1 MATKLR
7 LKKSSVVGKKP
18 EASDLDYGEL
28 AINYQDGNLYYKNAD
43 NDVKSLQESPV
54 EFTARNESGFPVTKG
69 QAVYINGVS
78 GSTPTIALADADN
91 ASAMPAFG
99 LLKASASN
107 NAEVIIITSGND
119 VGLDTS
125 SFAVGDTLYVS
136 TTPGAITN
144 VKPAGEASFIQNIG
158 KVVRSHASE
167 GIIKVGGAGRTAA
180 TPNLNTGNIFIGND
194 SNYAST
200 TSMQTETR
208 KHIVSGTGVG
218 YDSASGVISI
228 GQDVGTTSDVTFG
241 KVTGD
246 SGDFDIIKLNTTQW
260 TDVNVPDNLPTF
272 QEGNLFYFQGPD
284 ALTYS
289 NHKINVK
296 VGQDEITRVYNNTGS
311 TIAKGQAVYVT
322 GATNDFPTIALAR
335 ANSFNTVYET
345 MGLTSNEIL
354 NGEFGYVTVRG
365 LFGGL
370 NTTAFSPGDIV
381 HVSPDDP
388 GTLVN
393 YSPTYPNFAY
403 EVGVVLVSDSA
414 SGGNVGGCIQVNPH
428 SEIVE
433 TLRGIGETR
442 FDGDL
447 TVAGSLTVLGSQT
460 TVGQSNVTQGAPFY
474 RLNEGDAIGEAGT
487 TFTGSGLDDAFFAG
501 HFTGP
506 SEQSYYVRIDGV
518 GTGTAGVDTFKVAL
532 GNDSAFASPILT
544 TVDITGSAQL
554 IHSTDNISVDFTA
567 TTGHTLND
575 TWKGTASPINVDT
588 GFFTNRNTGTS
599 GVGYTHMGFFFD
611 ASDEKWKVIDE
622 YDSVPTGIIE
632 VTDSSLGILVADTFE
647 GSFTGN
653 LTGSASQ
660 FGGLNTTQFLRS
672 DTADTKTS
680 GDLSFSDNVKA
691 VFGASSDLQI
701 YHDGSNSIISDVG
714 TGNLELRGTNLRL
727 TNAGGTELYLNATQN
742 GDVDLYYDAAVKLST
757 TATGIDVTG
766 NMVSDG
772 LSVSSGGNTLSST
785 GNNLEFNRASGSS
798 FIDQVG
804 SGGSLT
810 FRTTSS
816 QTNRLKIE
824 NNGDINFYDSVGSGA
839 ELVWDTSAL
848 YLNAK
853 DGVKSTYGDTND
865 LQIYHDGS
873 NSYIDDQGTGRL
885 YVKAS
890 DLYIQDGDG
899 DDMIRAEGGNNGVKL
914 YHNGIQKLET
924 TSSGIDVSGNIAVSG
939 TVDGRDIAT
948 DGTKLDTIDTN
959 ANNYSHPNHSG
970 EVTSTGDG
978 ATVIA
983 DNVVDEANLKVSNT
997 PTNGY
1002 FLSAQSGNTGGLT
1015 WAAVPPGY
1023 ADSDVG
1029 AYIAG
1034 NRTYG
1039 NITTTG
1045 YIAGPATMTIDPAAV
1060 GDNTGT
1066 LVIAGN
1072 LQVDGTTTTINSTT
1086 MEVDDLNLTL
1096 ASGAANAAAANG
1108 AGITIDGASATITY
1122 DGTNDEWDFNKNVN
1136 VTGDVYS
1143 SGNVGIGE
1151 ASPDYRLEVKGTAT
1165 TNTDIVGFS
1174 NSNGTVKHI
1183 FGLENVGAGRYSI
1196 LDASNNTAVFF
1207 SAHDADNSY
1216 VDAGNFGIGTTSPS
1230 RKLVVYD
1237 GSAPYMAF
1245 QNSSTGTAAGD
1256 GLQIQMAGLDGYVFN
1271 YESGD
1276 LYLGAGG
1283 ATRATIKGDGRVGI
1297 GTTSPQSW
1305 AKLEVAGSAGAQTG
1319 ANQAF
1324 YVRAPTATANEGVGI
1339 RLSAASGS
1347 HEAVGIIGMVN
1358 NATGNAGSMTFH
1370 TYNLGATIEEQMRID
1385 NTGNVGIG
1393 TTNPVAN
1400 LVVSNAGAEGWEI
1413 DPGLIGSNHNR
1424 ITNFNRATSQYC
1436 NLTTDALGFNYRISG
1451 SANAGLSMTANG
1463 LESKSASY
1471 NILNVRTDMDDNG
1484 SSDDGIIK
1492 ITNGSSN
1499 TTKAEL
1505 RWDESEDLVH
1515 ISYGDHGRHISINS
1529 SGNVGIGTG
1538 STSPQGVLDL
1548 GSTSLAR
1555 SITWSKYN
1563 NIYSSYSEGSL
1574 NLTSNY
1580 YGNTSAN
1587 DYKTSSTAT
1596 YGAAGIEISG
1606 TGGTSNSGIIQFFV
1620 DPQTAKTADAAFVP
1634 TERMRITSA
1643 GNVGIGTETPQSSSK
1658 LHVNKTLPTGTL
1670 HYDGYSTVIVTDT
1683 ESRLQLMSTD
1693 GGTNASTLLL
1703 SNGIKHWGLHHHGP
1717 TGSNVFSIGYRTSAA
1732 TGEDIANN
1740 LSDVFNITTGGNVG
1754 IGETSPS
1761 SGISSNETTLHV
1773 SDANVPALVLD
1784 NTASFGD
1791 KYAIYANTQGNLKF
1805 LNVDT
1810 NYTGIQITDND
1821 TVQLSGHVDH
1831 TDGSRQMVGNISTSS
1846 TSQTVLTSFTRQVH
1860 SGGEIM
1866 IIAIEATTKRRHI
1879 TKLLVI
1885 QDADGDNT
1893 SGPIATEYGT
1903 MATDGNLFSVDVG
1916 TAGTAIR
1923 VNVTPTTTNSLT
1935 FRYKMDL
1942 LED

>member
-43 NDVKSLQESPV
+43 NDIKSLQESPV
-54 EFTARNESGFPVTKG
+54 EFTAKNESGFPVTKG

-78 GSTPTIALADADN
+78 GTNPTIALADADN

-99 LLKASASN
+99 LLKASANN
-107 NAEVIIITSGND
+107 NAEVIIITSGNLT
-119 VGLDTS
+119 GLDTS

-144 VKPAGEASFIQNIG
+144 AKPSGEASLIQNIG
-158 KVVRSHASE
+158 KVVRSHGSA

-180 TPNLNTGNIFIGND
+180 TPNLNSGNIFIGND

-200 TSMQTETR
+200 VSMQTETR
-208 KHIVSGTGVG
+208 KHLVSGTGIG

-260 TDVNVPDNLPTF
+260 TDIDVPSNLPTF

-296 VGQDEITRVYNNTGS
+296 IGQDEIVRVYNNTGS

-365 LFGGL
+365 LYGGL
-370 NTTAFSPGDIV
+370 NTTAFSVGDIV
-381 HVSPDDP
+381 HVSPDNA

-393 YSPTYPNFAY
+393 FSPTYPNFAY
-403 EVGVVLVSDSA
+403 EMGVVLVSDSA
-414 SGGNVGGCIQVNPH
+414 TGGNVGGCIQINPH
-428 SEIVE
+428 SEIFE

-460 TVGQSNVTQGAPFY
+460 TVGQANVTQGAPFY

-518 GTGTAGVDTFKVAL
+518 GTGTGGVDTFKVAL
-532 GNDSAFASPILT
+532 GDDSAFASPILT
-544 TVDITGSAQL
+544 TVDITGSPQL
-554 IHSTDNISVDFTA
+554 IHSADNISVDFTA

-611 ASDEKWKVIDE
+611 VSDEKWKVIDE

-691 VFGASSDLQI
+691 VFGNGSDLQI
-701 YHDGSNSIISDVG
+701 YSDGANSIIHETDG
-714 TGNLELRGTNLRL
+714 TGNLIVRASNINLQNSGATATLAQFIEGGKSSLRYNNVEKLATTN
-727 TNAGGTELYLNATQN
+727 
-742 GDVDLYYDAAVKLST
+742 
-757 TATGIDVTG
+757 TGIDVTG
-766 NMVSDG
+766 NMVGDG
-772 LSVSSGGNTLSST
+772 LSVSSGGNTLAST
-785 GNNLEFNRASGSS
+785 GNNLEFNRTSGSS

-824 NNGDINFYDSVGSGA
+824 NNGDINFYDSVGSSA

-885 YVKAS
+885 YIKAS
-890 DLYIQDGDG
+890 DLYIQDDNAN
-899 DDMIRAEGGNNGVKL
+899 DMIRAEGGNNGVKL
-914 YHNGIQKLET
+914 YNNGIQRLET
-924 TSSGIDVSGNIAVSG
+924 TFSGIEVSGIVEATKALFSGNFAGVTVDNTGVGAHTISMKNLEGSVLFSHDDGALSINTGGAADGTGTTTAITVDSNQYVGIGVTSPTQVLDVAGNIAVSG

-983 DNVVDEANLKVSNT
+983 DNVVDEANLKVSNS

-1086 MEVDDLNLTL
+1086 LEVEDKNVVLGPN
-1096 ASGAANAAAANG
+1096 AANDAANNG
-1108 AGITIDGASATITY
+1108 AGLTVTQPDTSNATLIYDTTSTQWEFNKDLDVTGNATATKFVQSGTAGSIFYAGEFSRSGSGITTPDVW
-1122 DGTNDEWDFNKNVN
+1122 GTNNTFVIGSSSSTEVIGLSGTTSHFYGDATMSWGNNRKLEMYYDSDYSMALEFDANTRDLILRTKASDGNGDIRLQTDNATGTLTSKLTVKADGKVGIGTSIAPTNLFHVEGSASGNFISIIKNTHNTNGSGLKVMGGDDAN
-1136 VTGDVYS
+1136 TTAFRVTDYNNSALVEVQGGGKVGIGTTSPGQKLTVAGGIESTNSQGSVAFYATTAGS
-1143 SGNVGIGE
+1143 YNQQNGTGGTAWAYGSTGGTSSPATAASTTFGFHHWNGSAWSNPLNILTSGNVGIGE
-1151 ASPDYRLEVKGTAT
+1151 
-1165 TNTDIVGFS
+1165 TN
-1174 NSNGTVKHI
+1174 
-1183 FGLENVGAGRYSI
+1183 
-1196 LDASNNTAVFF
+1196 
-1207 SAHDADNSY
+1207 
-1216 VDAGNFGIGTTSPS
+1216 
-1230 RKLVVYD
+1230 
-1237 GSAPYMAF
+1237 
-1245 QNSSTGTAAGD
+1245 
-1256 GLQIQMAGLDGYVFN
+1256 
-1271 YESGD
+1271 
-1276 LYLGAGG
+1276 
-1283 ATRATIKGDGRVGI
+1283 
-1297 GTTSPQSW
+1297 
-1305 AKLEVAGSAGAQTG
+1305 
-1319 ANQAF
+1319 
-1324 YVRAPTATANEGVGI
+1324 
-1339 RLSAASGS
+1339 
-1347 HEAVGIIGMVN
+1347 
-1358 NATGNAGSMTFH
+1358 
-1370 TYNLGATIEEQMRID
+1370 
-1385 NTGNVGIG
+1385 
-1393 TTNPVAN
+1393 
-1400 LVVSNAGAEGWEI
+1400 
-1413 DPGLIGSNHNR
+1413 
-1424 ITNFNRATSQYC
+1424 
-1436 NLTTDALGFNYRISG
+1436 
-1451 SANAGLSMTANG
+1451 
-1463 LESKSASY
+1463 
-1471 NILNVRTDMDDNG
+1471 
-1484 SSDDGIIK
+1484 
-1492 ITNGSSN
+1492 
-1499 TTKAEL
+1499 
-1505 RWDESEDLVH
+1505 
-1515 ISYGDHGRHISINS
+1515 
-1529 SGNVGIGTG
+1529 
-1538 STSPQGVLDL
+1538 
-1548 GSTSLAR
+1548 
-1555 SITWSKYN
+1555 
-1563 NIYSSYSEGSL
+1563 
-1574 NLTSNY
+1574 
-1580 YGNTSAN
+1580 
-1587 DYKTSSTAT
+1587 
-1596 YGAAGIEISG
+1596 
-1606 TGGTSNSGIIQFFV
+1606 
-1620 DPQTAKTADAAFVP
+1620 
-1634 TERMRITSA
+1634 
-1643 GNVGIGTETPQSSSK
+1643 
-1658 LHVNKTLPTGTL
+1658 
-1670 HYDGYSTVIVTDT
+1670 
-1683 ESRLQLMSTD
+1683 
-1693 GGTNASTLLL
+1693 
-1703 SNGIKHWGLHHHGP
+1703 
-1717 TGSNVFSIGYRTSAA
+1717 
-1732 TGEDIANN
+1732 
-1740 LSDVFNITTGGNVG
+1740 
-1754 IGETSPS
+1754 PS
-1761 SGISSNETTLHV
+1761 SGISADETTLHV

-1784 NTASFGD
+1784 NTGNFGD
-1791 KYAIYANTQGNLKF
+1791 KYAIYSNTSGNLKF

-1810 NYTGIQITDND
+1810 NYTGIEITDND
-1821 TVQLSGHVDH
+1821 TVKLSGDIDH
-1831 TDGSRQMVGNISTSS
+1831 TGGSRQMVGNISTSS
-1846 TSQTVLTSFTRQVH
+1846 TSQTALASFTRHVY

-1866 IIAIEATTKRRHI
+1866 IIAIEASTSRRHI
-1879 TKLLVI
+1879 TKLLVVH
-1885 QDADGDNT
+1885 DADGDDT

-1903 MATDGNLFSVDVG
+1903 MATDGNLFTVDVG
-1916 TAGTAIR
+1916 EAGTAIR
-1923 VNVTPTTTNSLT
+1923 VNVTPTTSNSLT

>member
-43 NDVKSLQESPV
+43 NDIKSLQESPV
-54 EFTARNESGFPVTKG
+54 EFTAKNESGFPVTKG

-78 GSTPTIALADADN
+78 GTNPTIALADADN

-99 LLKASASN
+99 LLKASANN
-107 NAEVIIITSGND
+107 NAEVIIITSGNLT
-119 VGLDTS
+119 GLNTS

-144 VKPAGEASFIQNIG
+144 VKPAGEASLIQNIG
-158 KVVRSHASE
+158 KVVRSHGSA

-180 TPNLNTGNIFIGND
+180 TPNLNSGNIFIGND

-260 TDVNVPDNLPTF
+260 NDVNVPDNLPAF

-289 NHKINVK
+289 NHKINIK
-296 VGQDEITRVYNNTGS
+296 LGQDEITRVYNNTGS

-365 LFGGL
+365 LYGGL
-370 NTTAFSPGDIV
+370 NTAAFSPGDFV

-403 EVGVVLVSDSA
+403 EMGVVLVSDSA
-414 SGGNVGGCIQVNPH
+414 TGGNVGGCIQIQPH
-428 SEIVE
+428 SEIFE

-518 GTGTAGVDTFKVAL
+518 GTGTGGVDTFKVAL
-532 GNDSAFASPILT
+532 GTDSAFTSPILT
-544 TVDITGSAQL
+544 GVDITGSAQL

-567 TTGHTLND
+567 TTGHTIND

-632 VTDSSLGILVADTFE
+632 VTDSSLGTLVADTFE

-691 VFGASSDLQI
+691 VFGAGSDLQI
-701 YHDGSNSIISDVG
+701 YHDATTNNSIIAESG
-714 TGNLELRGTNLRL
+714 TGDLQVLADNFAIK
-727 TNAGGTELYLNATQN
+727 NAANTSPYINGVSGAQVRIYYGGSEKLATT
-742 GDVDLYYDAAVKLST
+742 S
-757 TATGIDVTG
+757 TGIDVTG
-766 NMVSDG
+766 NMVGDG
-772 LSVSSGGNTLSST
+772 LSVSSGGNTLAST

-885 YVKAS
+885 YIKAS
-890 DLYIQDGDG
+890 DLYIQD
-899 DDMIRAEGGNNGVKL
+899 DDADDIIRAEGGNNGVKL
-914 YHNGIQKLET
+914 YYNGIQRLET
-924 TSSGIDVSGNIAVSG
+924 TSSGIDVSGTVEGARGLFSGNFAGVTVDNTGVGAHTILMKNLEGSILFSHDDGALSINTGGAADGTGTTTAITVDSNQYVGIGVTSPTQVLDVVGNIAVSG

-948 DGTKLDTIDTN
+948 DGTKLDTIDTS

-983 DNVVDEANLKVSNT
+983 DNVVDEANLKVSNS

-1029 AYIAG
+1029 VYIAG

-1045 YIAGPATMTIDPAAV
+1045 YIAGPATMTIDPAGV

-1066 LVIAGN
+1066 VVIAGD

-1086 MEVDDLNLTL
+1086 VTVDDLNLTL

-1108 AGITIDGASATITY
+1108 AGITVDGASATITY
-1122 DGTNDEWDFNKNVN
+1122 DATNDEWDFNKDINV
-1136 VTGDVYS
+1136 S
-1143 SGNVGIGE
+1143 SRVLVG
-1151 ASPDYRLEVKGTAT
+1151 EVKASANQTFTHGTG
-1165 TNTDIVGFS
+1165 NTV
-1174 NSNGTVKHI
+1174 
-1183 FGLENVGAGRYSI
+1183 
-1196 LDASNNTAVFF
+1196 
-1207 SAHDADNSY
+1207 
-1216 VDAGNFGIGTTSPS
+1216 NF
-1230 RKLVVYD
+1230 R
-1237 GSAPYMAF
+1237 
-1245 QNSSTGTAAGD
+1245 NSSAVSR
-1256 GLQIQMAGLDGYVFN
+1256 LF
-1271 YESGD
+1271 
-1276 LYLGAGG
+1276 
-1283 ATRATIKGDGRVGI
+1283 IKGDGDVGI
-1297 GTTSPQSW
+1297 GT
-1305 AKLEVAGSAGAQTG
+1305 
-1319 ANQAF
+1319 N
-1324 YVRAPTATANEGVGI
+1324 
-1339 RLSAASGS
+1339 
-1347 HEAVGIIGMVN
+1347 
-1358 NATGNAGSMTFH
+1358 
-1370 TYNLGATIEEQMRID
+1370 
-1385 NTGNVGIG
+1385 
-1393 TTNPVAN
+1393 NPVAK
-1400 LVVSNAGAEGWEI
+1400 LVVSKGGDEGWEI
-1413 DPGLIGSNHNR
+1413 DPGLIDSNHNR

-1471 NILNVRTDMDDNG
+1471 NILNIRTDMDDNG

-1538 STSPQGVLDL
+1538 STSPTEKLVVTGSINSSNQSVNFSTGDHRVMMDIVNSSKIARIGTVTGTATPTGTQGEVSFLVNGSEKMRLNADGNGGLGTTDPSPDYGSDVALEIKGTSSPGLVINDTGQASKYGIHADANDLKITYGTGTLATFQNDGNVGIGTSGPQGVLDL
-1548 GSTSLAR
+1548 GASSLAR

-1563 NIYSSYSEGSL
+1563 NVYSSYSEGSL

-1606 TGGTSNSGIIQFFV
+1606 TGGTSNSGIMSFFV

-1634 TERMRITSA
+1634 TERMRISSD
-1643 GNVGIGTETPQSSSK
+1643 GFVGIGATNADAPLTIQPAAQ
-1658 LHVNKTLPTGTL
+1658 G
-1670 HYDGYSTVIVTDT
+1670 I
-1683 ESRLQLMSTD
+1683 
-1693 GGTNASTLLL
+1693 GTNNVQNWMYALTSGSEFDLKLNQIVSSGL
-1703 SNGIKHWGLHHHGP
+1703 VKYGFNLRNNG
-1717 TGSNVFSIGYRTSAA
+1717 TSY
-1732 TGEDIANN
+1732 DNN
-1740 LSDVFNITTGGNVG
+1740 LVLDRGSVG
-1754 IGETSPS
+1754 IGEATPS
-1761 SGISSNETTLHV
+1761 SGVSSNETALHIT
-1773 SDANVPALVLD
+1773 DANVPALVLD
-1784 NTASFGD
+1784 NTGNFGD
-1791 KYAIYANTQGNLKF
+1791 KYAIYANTSGNLKF

-1810 NYTGIQITDND
+1810 NYTGIEITDGD
-1821 TVQLSGHVDH
+1821 TVKLSGHVDH
-1831 TDGSRQMVGNISTSS
+1831 ADGSRQMVGNISTSS
-1846 TSQTVLTSFTRQVH
+1846 TSQTTLASFTRH
-1860 SGGEIM
+1860 SYGGGEIM
-1866 IIAIEATTKRRHI
+1866 IIAREATTERRHI
-1879 TKLLVI
+1879 TKLLVVH
-1885 QDADGDNT
+1885 DEDGDGT

-1916 TAGTAIR
+1916 TAGTGITIR
-1923 VNVTPTTTNSLT
+1923 VTPTTTNSLT

>member
-43 NDVKSLQESPV
+43 NDIKSLQESPV
-54 EFTARNESGFPVTKG
+54 EFTAKNESGFPVTKG

-78 GSTPTIALADADN
+78 GTNPTIALADADN

-99 LLKASASN
+99 LLKASANN
-107 NAEVIIITSGND
+107 NAEVIIITSGNLT
-119 VGLDTS
+119 GLDTS
-125 SFAVGDTLYVS
+125 SFAVGDTLYIS

-144 VKPAGEASFIQNIG
+144 AKPSGEASLIQNIG
-158 KVVRSHASE
+158 KVVRSHGSA

-180 TPNLNTGNIFIGND
+180 TPNLNSGNIFIGND

-200 TSMQTETR
+200 VSMQTETR
-208 KHIVSGTGVG
+208 KHLVSGTGIG

-260 TDVNVPDNLPTF
+260 TDIDVPSNLPTF

-296 VGQDEITRVYNNTGS
+296 IGQDEIVRVYNNTGS

-365 LFGGL
+365 LYGGL
-370 NTTAFSPGDIV
+370 NTTAFSVGDIV
-381 HVSPDDP
+381 HVSPDNA

-393 YSPTYPNFAY
+393 FSPTYPNFAY
-403 EVGVVLVSDSA
+403 EMGVVLVSDSA
-414 SGGNVGGCIQVNPH
+414 TGGNVGGCIQINPH
-428 SEIVE
+428 SEIFE

-460 TVGQSNVTQGAPFY
+460 TVGQANVTQGAPFY

-518 GTGTAGVDTFKVAL
+518 GTGTGGVDTFKVAL
-532 GNDSAFASPILT
+532 GDDSAFASPILT
-544 TVDITGSAQL
+544 TVDITGSPQL
-554 IHSTDNISVDFTA
+554 IHSADNISVDFTA

-611 ASDEKWKVIDE
+611 VSDEKWKVIDE

-691 VFGASSDLQI
+691 VFGNGSDLQI
-701 YHDGSNSIISDVG
+701 YSDGANSIIHETDG
-714 TGNLELRGTNLRL
+714 TGNLIVRASNINLQNSGATATLAQFIEGGKSSLRYNNVEKLATTN
-727 TNAGGTELYLNATQN
+727 
-742 GDVDLYYDAAVKLST
+742 
-757 TATGIDVTG
+757 TGIDVTG
-766 NMVSDG
+766 NMVGDG
-772 LSVSSGGNTLSST
+772 LSVSSGGNTLAST

-885 YVKAS
+885 YIKAS
-890 DLYIQDGDG
+890 DLYIQDDDA

-914 YHNGIQKLET
+914 YHNGIQRLET
-924 TSSGIDVSGNIAVSG
+924 TFSGIEVSGTVEGARGLFNGNSAGVTVDNTGYGAHLILMKNLEGSVLFSHDDGALSINTGGAADGTGTTTAITVDSNQYVGIGVTSPTQVLDVAGNIAVSG

-983 DNVVDEANLKVSNT
+983 DNVVDEANLKVSNS

-1045 YIAGPATMTIDPAAV
+1045 YIAGPATMTIDPAGV

-1066 LVIAGN
+1066 VVIAGD

-1086 MEVDDLNLTL
+1086 VTVDDLNLTL

-1108 AGITIDGASATITY
+1108 AGITVDGASATITY
-1122 DGTNDEWDFNKNVN
+1122 DATNDEWDFNKDINV
-1136 VTGDVYS
+1136 S
-1143 SGNVGIGE
+1143 SRVLVG
-1151 ASPDYRLEVKGTAT
+1151 EVKASANQTFTHGTG
-1165 TNTDIVGFS
+1165 NTV
-1174 NSNGTVKHI
+1174 
-1183 FGLENVGAGRYSI
+1183 
-1196 LDASNNTAVFF
+1196 
-1207 SAHDADNSY
+1207 
-1216 VDAGNFGIGTTSPS
+1216 NF
-1230 RKLVVYD
+1230 R
-1237 GSAPYMAF
+1237 
-1245 QNSSTGTAAGD
+1245 NSSAISR
-1256 GLQIQMAGLDGYVFN
+1256 LF
-1271 YESGD
+1271 
-1276 LYLGAGG
+1276 
-1283 ATRATIKGDGRVGI
+1283 IKGDGDVGI
-1297 GTTSPQSW
+1297 GT
-1305 AKLEVAGSAGAQTG
+1305 
-1319 ANQAF
+1319 
-1324 YVRAPTATANEGVGI
+1324 
-1339 RLSAASGS
+1339 
-1347 HEAVGIIGMVN
+1347 
-1358 NATGNAGSMTFH
+1358 
-1370 TYNLGATIEEQMRID
+1370 D
-1385 NTGNVGIG
+1385 
-1393 TTNPVAN
+1393 NPVAK
-1400 LVVSNAGAEGWEI
+1400 LVVSKGGDEGWEI
-1413 DPGLIGSNHNR
+1413 DPGLIDSNHNR

-1499 TTKAEL
+1499 TTKAEF

-1538 STSPQGVLDL
+1538 STSPTENLVVT
-1548 GSTSLAR
+1548 GS
-1555 SITWSKYN
+1555 IN
-1563 NIYSSYSEGSL
+1563 SSNQSL
-1574 NLTSNY
+1574 NF
-1580 YGNTSAN
+1580 NTGDQRVMMDIINASKIARIG
-1587 DYKTSSTAT
+1587 TVTGTAT
-1596 YGAAGIEISG
+1596 
-1606 TGGTSNSGIIQFFV
+1606 
-1620 DPQTAKTADAAFVP
+1620 
-1634 TERMRITSA
+1634 
-1643 GNVGIGTETPQSSSK
+1643 
-1658 LHVNKTLPTGTL
+1658 PTGTQGEVAIL
-1670 HYDGYSTVIVTDT
+1670 VNSS
-1683 ESRLQLMSTD
+1683 EKMRL
-1693 GGTNASTLLL
+1693 NAS
-1703 SNGIKHWGLHHHGP
+1703 
-1717 TGSNVFSIGYRTSAA
+1717 
-1732 TGEDIANN
+1732 
-1740 LSDVFNITTGGNVG
+1740 GNVG
-1754 IGETSPS
+1754 IGETNPS
-1761 SGISSNETTLHV
+1761 SGISANETTLHV

-1784 NTASFGD
+1784 NTAANGD
-1791 KYAIYANTQGNLKF
+1791 KYAIYSNTSGNLKF

-1810 NYTGIQITDND
+1810 NYTGIEITDND
-1821 TVQLSGHVDH
+1821 TVKLSGDIDH
-1831 TDGSRQMVGNISTSS
+1831 TGGSRQMVGNISTSS
-1846 TSQTVLTSFTRQVH
+1846 TSQTALASFTRH
-1860 SGGEIM
+1860 SYSGGEIM
-1866 IIAIEATTKRRHI
+1866 IIAIEASTSRRHI
-1879 TKLLVI
+1879 TKLLVVH
-1885 QDADGDNT
+1885 DADGDDT

-1903 MATDGNLFSVDVG
+1903 MATDGNLFTVDVG
-1916 TAGTAIR
+1916 EAGTAIR
-1923 VNVTPTTTNSLT
+1923 VNVTPTTSNSLT